1 MAHAPLSAADLGS
14 FPLFAELSEAER
26 QPFLEGYRDLN
37 LAAAQQV
44 VQEADWSDGVFL
56 VRQGIA
62 KVRRLTL
69 EGEEVVLALVGQ
81 LDVFGEMALL
91 LPGGLR
97 TADVIALTPMAIA
110 KLRPGPWEQALQ
122 HQPRFARALAR
133 LEGQRLLE
141 MANQLALRGEDA
153 TTRVLA
159 ALLELAR
166 RGSSSRDP
174 QHPIPDLAQREIA
187 TLAGLARGTTSTI
200 LTRLRNRGTLADE
213 PEGLRIAQLEPLRRR
228 HLLGD

>member
-1 MAHAPLSAADLGS
+1 MAPAPLTAADLGA
-14 FPLFAELSEAER
+14 FPLFADLSEAER
-26 QPFLEGYRDLN
+26 QPFLEGYRELS
-37 LAAAQQV
+37 LAAGQQV

-69 EGEEVVLALVGQ
+69 EGDEVVLALVGQ
-81 LDVFGEMALL
+81 LDVIGEMALL
-91 LPGGLR
+91 LPSGLR

-133 LEGQRLLE
+133 LEGQRLQE
-141 MANQLALRGEDA
+141 MASQLALRGEDA

-166 RGSSSRDP
+166 RGSSARDP
-174 QHPIPDLAQREIA
+174 QHPIPPLAQREIA
-187 TLAGLARGTTSTI
+187 TIAGLARGTTSTI

-213 PEGLRIAQLEPLRRR
+213 PEGLRIAELEPLRRR
-228 HLLGD
+228 HLLPD

>member
-1 MAHAPLSAADLGS
+1 MALAPLSAADLGS

-26 QPFLEGYRDLN
+26 QPFLEGYRDLQ
-37 LAAAQQV
+37 LAAGQQV